1 MKTKIPIILCLW
13 LIFSLQGFLF
23 AGDIASFTNLG
34 FSADNRYF
42 MFAQY
47 GVQEENSYPYADI
60 FIVNVATN
68 KFVGQGV
75 KHAVYP
81 HSSEPGFTGE
91 GALFNLLGEN
101 ISLIK
106 KYQISHLETGRI
118 LYLLIDGETP
128 KEELDF
134 RDFVTGF
141 RYKVRLLQSVYGE
154 KENIK
159 SSFYI
164 DLTLIFKNGTSK
176 DYRIGLPG
184 YTRKGVKSYRIKQVL
199 LSPKGKSLIILI
211 EKAEVDKTGSN
222 IRYMVET
229 VTID

>member
-1 MKTKIPIILCLW
+1 MKTKIPIILW
-13 LIFSLQGFLF
+13 LIFSLRGFLF
-23 AGDIASFTNLG
+23 AGDITNFANLG

-60 FIVNVATN
+60 FIVNVTTN
-68 KFVGQGV
+68 DFVGQGV

-81 HSSEPGFTGE
+81 NPSEPGFTGE

-101 ISLIK
+101 ISLI
-106 KYQISHLETGRI
+106 QN
-118 LYLLIDGETP
+118 
-128 KEELDF
+128 
-134 RDFVTGF
+134 FVTGF

-154 KENIK
+154 KESVK

-164 DLTLIFKNGTSK
+164 DLTVIFKNGTSK

-211 EKAEVDKTGSN
+211 EKEEVDKTGSN